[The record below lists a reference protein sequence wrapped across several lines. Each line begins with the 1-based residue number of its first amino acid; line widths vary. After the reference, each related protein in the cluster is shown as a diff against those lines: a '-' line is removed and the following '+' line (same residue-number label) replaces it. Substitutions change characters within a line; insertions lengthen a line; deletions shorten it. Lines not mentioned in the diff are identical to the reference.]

1 METKELLRKVR
12 RIEIKTRGLSNQ
24 IFSGEYHSAFKGQG
38 MTFSEVRE
46 YQPGD
51 EIRKIDWNV
60 TARMGHPYVK
70 IFEEEREQTVML
82 LVDVSASEDFG
93 SGDIIKRNYITE
105 ICAVLAFS
113 AIQNNDKIGVIFF
126 SDQIEKFIPPKK
138 GRGHTLHIIRDLLDF
153 KAENKGTDIELALR
167 YFTGVIK
174 KRSIAFLISDFISK
188 PFGKSIKLANKKHDL
203 VALKIQDPVE
213 NNFPKV
219 GLVPLTDPETNE
231 VFWADTSSSQFQES
245 YHEEWLNFEE
255 ELTQTFKSAGVDA
268 ATILTSEN
276 YVQPLMK
283 LFKKRET
290 KR

>member
-82 LVDVSASEDFG
+82 LVDVSASENYG
-93 SGDIIKRNYITE
+93 SSDILKRNFITE

-126 SDQIEKFIPPKK
+126 SDKIEKFIPPQK
-138 GRGHTLHIIRDLLDF
+138 GRSHTLHIIRDLLNF
-153 KAENKGTDIELALR
+153 KAESKGTDVELALK
-167 YFTGVIK
+167 YLTGIIK
-174 KRSIAFLISDFISK
+174 KRSIAFLLSDFISPNFEK
-188 PFGKSIKLANKKHDL
+188 AIKLTNKKHDL
-203 VALKIQDPVE
+203 VALRVFDPIE
-213 NNFPKV
+213 KKFPKV
-219 GLVPLTDPETNE
+219 GLVPLTDPETGE
-231 VFWADTSSSQFQES
+231 VFWADTSSKKFQFS
-245 YHEEWLNFEE
+245 YWNELKSFENN
-255 ELTQTFKSAGVDA
+255 LIQTFKKAGVDTA
-268 ATILTSEN
+268 DIPTDNS

>member
-1 METKELLRKVR
+1 MDTKELLRKVR

-82 LVDVSASEDFG
+82 IVDVSASEDFG
-93 SGDIIKRNYITE
+93 SGEIVKRNYITE

-126 SDQIEKFIPPKK
+126 SDKIEKFIPPKK

-174 KRSIAFLISDFISK
+174 KRSIAFLISDFIST
-188 PFGKSIKLANKKHDL
+188 PFSKSIKLANKKHDL

-213 NNFPKV
+213 HNFPKV
-219 GLVPLTDPETNE
+219 GLVPLTNPETNE
-231 VFWADTSSSQFQES
+231 VFWADTSSNKFQDSFKAEGIK
-245 YHEEWLNFEE
+245 FEK
-255 ELTQTFKSAGVDA
+255 ELSQTFKSAGVDF
-268 ATILTSEN
+268 ATIPTDQN